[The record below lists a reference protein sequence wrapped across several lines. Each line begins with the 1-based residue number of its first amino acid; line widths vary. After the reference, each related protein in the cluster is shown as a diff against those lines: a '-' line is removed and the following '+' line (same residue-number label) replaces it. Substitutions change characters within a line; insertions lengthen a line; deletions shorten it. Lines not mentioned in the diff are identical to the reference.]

1 MKSTIRLFL
10 SVAIIVT
17 GLGSTVAAQTGP
29 LQVGA
34 AKVDITH
41 FGYPDGEV
49 PITAYEHER
58 LYMRA
63 ILLDNGE
70 TRAALIGSDTS
81 GLDGVWE
88 IASPLISEEF
98 EIPVQHILMS
108 AQHTHGARM
117 DNAQGFTNAILK
129 ALALAETGLQPARMG
144 YGEGSA
150 YLNANRNVIDKE
162 TRRWTQDTNLDA
174 YSDKTVA
181 VLAFYDPQGA
191 PIAGYMNY
199 AMHPVT
205 SYLTGIITADFPGAA
220 SRHVE
225 QAFGDKTIMIFSK
238 GLEGDQNPRTLR
250 PGTNVM
256 ASLSGVEVTGFELVR
271 EQVETPFRD
280 RRLEGDV
287 RNPVLDRAFME
298 WVQAQGMVLGE
309 EAIRVMSHMDRLQ
322 DDVRIAG
329 SQMVLACPGRDLV
342 ERVPRGDPGTYRD
355 GPDAHI
361 QMGLIGI
368 NDVAI
373 GSITSD
379 AFAIIGKKIK
389 EASPLRKTMLVSHA
403 NLDTDDVGYIYDDA
417 GAGQNTFQV
426 VQSRLKPG
434 CAETGLVENFT
445 DMIYDYLW

>member
-1 MKSTIRLFL
+1 MKRLL
-10 SVAIIVT
+10 NLLLALAMATASAAI
-17 GLGSTVAAQTGP
+17 AGP

-34 AKVDITH
+34 AKVEITH
-41 FGYPDGEV
+41 FGYPDGRV
-49 PITAYEHER
+49 PVTTYEHEH
-58 LYMRA
+58 LYIRA

-81 GLDGVWE
+81 GLEGVWE
-88 IASPLISEEF
+88 IAAPEISREF
-98 EIPVQHILMS
+98 DVPVEHILMS
-108 AQHTHGARM
+108 AQHTHGAQM
-117 DNAQGFTNAILK
+117 DQPRGYSDAMID
-129 ALALAETGLQPARMG
+129 ALRLAESNLQPASMG
-144 YGEGSA
+144 YGEGAA
-150 YLNANRNVIDKE
+150 YLNVNRNVIDPE
-162 TRRWTQDTNLDA
+162 TRRWTQDTNLEG

-181 VLAFYDPQGA
+181 VLAFYDQGGV
-191 PIAGYMNY
+191 PIAAYMNY

-205 SYLTGIITADFPGAA
+205 SYLTGVITADFPGAA

-225 QAFGDKTIMIFSK
+225 QAFGDDMIMIFSK
-238 GLEGDQNPRTLR
+238 GLEGDQNPLHLRT
-250 PGTNVM
+250 GTNVM

-280 RRLEGDV
+280 RRREGAERDV
-287 RNPVLDRAFME
+287 TVDRNFKE

-322 DDVRIAG
+322 DNVRIDG
-329 SQMVLACPGRDLV
+329 SQAILACPGRNLV
-342 ERVPRGDPGTYRD
+342 ERVPRGYPGAYRD
-355 GPDAHI
+355 GPDARI

-368 NDVAI
+368 SDVVI

-389 EASPLRKTMLVSHA
+389 DASPLRKTMLVSHA
-403 NLDTDDVGYIYDDA
+403 NLDTDVGYIYDDSA
-417 GAGQNTFQV
+417 AGQNTFQV

-445 DMIYDYLW
+445 DMIYDYLQ